1 LVGAQGVAVYFDNNV
16 LSSVKHQQADIQDL
30 IEWLESK
37 TYNVFI
43 LIPTKNYPEAE
54 KLKMSSGLLALSI
67 SKVPQNYI
75 LWFRPK

>member
-1 LVGAQGVAVYFDNNV
+1 MFCHG
-16 LSSVKHQQADIQDL
+16 KTPEQADIQDL

-37 TYNVFI
+37 TYNDVFI
-43 LIPTKNYPEAE
+43 LIPYQNLPEAE
-54 KLKMSSGLLALSI
+54 KFKDVASGLLALSI